1 MKRSEG
7 SRTQPYVAEAYQVS
21 EGPQMERLR
30 QRPVRDDRNPT
41 VKPV

>member
-1 MKRSEG
+1 MKRPEG

-21 EGPQMERLR
+21 EGPQLR
-30 QRPVRDDRNPT
+30 QGPARDDCNPT